1 MKIKLSLLILI
12 FLSIN
17 LFSQNSVRLVV
28 FPSLTTMDFST
39 FTTLNDLVG
48 APRVFCVEM
57 DVRDQYVVMSG
68 TVLWQKKPGTD
79 FIELGWFVTRPFLP
93 RTLCNDDIGKEDI
106 RLHDYRTNPNLIDEN
121 LKLGKPTG
129 TYRLIVELFDSTS
142 QNKLGEDVQELVFL
156 NPSQTISIINPRPG
170 GNYDAGNVLIE
181 WTPVSGVSHYII
193 KASQRTDQNQSLEE
207 ALNRGIPLVNN
218 KNVGVT
224 TSVNLR
230 EVLDRELP
238 SSGEIVLQVI
248 GNVEG
253 PSGGIKLYSDIVN
266 FYILS
271 PESQAYQQL
280 ANRLNNALSRLGDN
294 ELLELLKNN
303 QIDLSKIQIR
313 KEDGTLMTLDELI
326 IFLET
331 NPNLILRIV
340 RE

>member
-1 MKIKLSLLILI
+1 MKFKLYFLTII

-28 FPSLTTMDFST
+28 FPSLTTMDFSA
-39 FTTLNDLVG
+39 FTTLNDLKG
-48 APRVFCVEM
+48 SPRVFCVEM

-68 TVLWQKKPGTD
+68 TVLWQKKPATD
-79 FIELGWFVTRPFLP
+79 FMELGWFITRPFLP
-93 RTLCNDDIGKEDI
+93 RTLCNDDIGKEDL
-106 RLHDYRTNPNLIDEN
+106 RLYDYRTNKNLIDEN

-129 TYRLIVELFDSTS
+129 TYRLIVELFDSTG
-142 QNKLGEDVQELVFL
+142 QNKLGEDVQEFVFL

-181 WTPVSGVSHYII
+181 WTPVSGVSNYTI

-207 ALNRGIPLVNN
+207 ALSRGIPLVNN
-218 KNVGVT
+218 KNVGIT
-224 TSVNLR
+224 NSVNLR
-230 EVLDRELP
+230 EILDRELP

-253 PSGGIKLYSDIVN
+253 PSGGIKLFSDIVN

-280 ANRLNNALSRLGDN
+280 ANRLNNALSRLGNN
-294 ELLELLKNN
+294 ELLELLKGN

-326 IFLET
+326 IFLES